1 MFVGGIFLIGTQGS
15 ISGDCLPLLV
25 SQPLVNQHLFYTYSI
40 SADDGRAWLVKSFC
54 PQKITNITLAPISGG
69 FVDSKHE

>member
-1 MFVGGIFLIGTQGS
+1 MNMWYIAMHWRHISYCTQGS

-40 SADDGRAWLVKSFC
+40 NADDDRLVDLNEIKNIKSINNF
-54 PQKITNITLAPISGG
+54 
-69 FVDSKHE
+69 